1 MGKFEL
7 FGGYGRSAIPF
18 ESFPAEFLSFL
29 RVLADANAR
38 LAECQDVTI

>member
-18 ESFPAEFLSFL
+18 ESFPAEFL